1 MRNKP
6 RYWNEANLAPTEAK
20 RQHYVPRM
28 YLEAF
33 TGVDGKIRVL
43 DLDDEKEFR
52 TSVQNAA
59 VENYFNDIEVGDECL
74 STEDWLSELEGLAS
88 PVIAKLINDPS
99 SICSLSLDEEY
110 RIARFVTALRF
121 RTPAFREW
129 NNDLM
134 SRMAS
139 QVKEIIKGGLYHQL
153 KKEEADAYWN
163 IWKEKPDHGW
173 FHQSD
178 SYQPSATSVSMLSE
192 VQGFANL
199 LIAAPWRIGNVPDC
213 IQLYTSDNPVSSYL
227 RPVHPWWEGG
237 AFASFDYFIPLSPRV
252 LLRVERRPYH
262 GDNETL
268 ERRGGR
274 RCRDFSGAEISF
286 ARHVVTVN
294 ATRYLFGEGPIVPRE
309 CATSCIERIDR
320 ANLTFAMR
328 YLGFDPRPPAGQGFP
343 T

>member
-110 RIARFVTALRF
+110 RIARFVTAL
-121 RTPAFREW
+121 
-129 NNDLM
+129 
-134 SRMAS
+134 
-139 QVKEIIKGGLYHQL
+139 
-153 KKEEADAYWN
+153 
-163 IWKEKPDHGW
+163 
-173 FHQSD
+173 
-178 SYQPSATSVSMLSE
+178 
-192 VQGFANL
+192 
-199 LIAAPWRIGNVPDC
+199 
-213 IQLYTSDNPVSSYL
+213 
-227 RPVHPWWEGG
+227 
-237 AFASFDYFIPLSPRV
+237 
-252 LLRVERRPYH
+252 
-262 GDNETL
+262 
-268 ERRGGR
+268 
-274 RCRDFSGAEISF
+274 
-286 ARHVVTVN
+286 
-294 ATRYLFGEGPIVPRE
+294 
-309 CATSCIERIDR
+309 
-320 ANLTFAMR
+320 
-328 YLGFDPRPPAGQGFP
+328 
-343 T
+343 